1 MRNVAH
7 DIARRSLAECAAI
20 SVKSEACVAEF
31 ANLHAESRSMVQQRR
46 TAVFVRGQE
55 IATLRGQLASTA
67 QAPERLRGLA
77 RAGVPGSNYVSWAQR
92 GRQLQMK
99 EYQLWKAL
107 SEQLKRYRADVKKT
121 LGQMSVEWAKHT
133 AKLVAGK
140 ARVTCLLALATIDMS
155 VLCSVQRIRRKS
167 G

>member
-1 MRNVAH
+1 M
-7 DIARRSLAECAAI
+7 
-20 SVKSEACVAEF
+20 
-31 ANLHAESRSMVQQRR
+31 
-46 TAVFVRGQE
+46 FVRGQE

-77 RAGVPGSNYVSWAQR
+77 RAGVPRSDYVSWAQR
-92 GRQLQMK
+92 VRPLQMK

-133 AKLVAGK
+133 AKLVAG
-140 ARVTCLLALATIDMS
+140 VLAIAVHVYGWHSPSKCTREGHS
-155 VLCSVQRIRRKS
+155 VGAHLTEAQFRTPLGESESNFTLS
-167 G
+167 GQ